1 MQVSAKIK
9 IYFSNKIHRNSYT
22 MSHKAIL
29 IFFFFILGVRKS
41 KVTQL
46 LKESTGRDGF
56 SRVGVAKIL
65 EVRSAS
71 LSRDVPK
78 LYLQRNADSDIG
90 DAAQINA

>member
-29 IFFFFILGVRKS
+29 IFFFILGVRKS
-41 KVTQL
+41 KVTQF

-56 SRVGVAKIL
+56 SRVGAAKIL

-78 LYLQRNADSDIG
+78 RYLQRNADSDIG

>member
-1 MQVSAKIK
+1 M
-9 IYFSNKIHRNSYT
+9 
-22 MSHKAIL
+22 
-29 IFFFFILGVRKS
+29 
-41 KVTQL
+41 TQF

-56 SRVGVAKIL
+56 SRVGAAKIL

-78 LYLQRNADSDIG
+78 SYLQRNADSDID